1 MPLKISDEQ
10 TSNETI
16 LNIIEFVEE
25 GEAKYFNVK
34 NDNGASISVNY
45 IPISKGEWDKER
57 FRIYLFENAYLN
69 AENDVFQIK
78 ESTLDE
84 RLGWIFPITVL
95 ESNNNDFADKK
106 NLNKYKFIAYQK
118 LLEKTVTLKPKTSSS
133 EYTLNEMF
141 PDSIICILSEDTI
154 SKIPNFKIKDYF
166 FSFYEHGYIVYK
178 PQLSAKGIY
187 NRSNFL
193 QEMRNG
199 RTSITIKKSNFDIDS
214 NEYIKSLFVKNHL
227 LQSESYVVRFIFL
240 YQIIEIFIS
249 EEFDKQFAVYLD
261 EYQQTLIGKNDL
273 KESISNISKE
283 RALIKDIINR
293 IPIENQLKV
302 EFSTECDF
310 LFDDLKFKPKQT
322 NFPDKVYDLRNIM
335 VHRLRELTHKTEE
348 MNRILEIFE
357 RVIINIL
364 ISYTDKDNVEVKLA
378 E

>member
-10 TSNETI
+10 SNNETI
-16 LNIIEFVEE
+16 LNIVEFVEE

-34 NDNGASISVNY
+34 NVSGASININY
-45 IPISKGEWDKER
+45 IPTSKGNWDKER
-57 FRIYLFENAYLN
+57 FRIYLFKNAYLN
-69 AENDVFQIK
+69 AENDVFQVK

-84 RLGWIFPITVL
+84 RLGWIFPITLL
-95 ESNNNDFADKK
+95 ESNDNDFENTK
-106 NLNKYKFIAYQK
+106 NLNKYKFVTYQK
-118 LLEKTVTLKPKTSSS
+118 LLEKTVTLKPKTSNS

-141 PDSIICILSEDTI
+141 PDSIVCILSEDTI
-154 SKIPNFKIKDYF
+154 AKIPNFKIKDYF

-199 RTSITIKKSNFDIDS
+199 RTSITIKKSNFDIDT

-227 LQSESYVVRFIFL
+227 LQSDSYVVRFIFL
-240 YQIIEIFIS
+240 YQIIEHFMS
-249 EEFDKQFAVYLD
+249 KEFDKQFAVYLD

-283 RALIKDIINR
+283 RGLIKDIINR
-293 IPIENQLKV
+293 IPIEHQLKV

-322 NFPDKVYDLRNIM
+322 NFSDKVYDLRNIM
-335 VHRLRELTHKTEE
+335 VHRLRELTTKTEN

-364 ISYTDKDNVEVKLA
+364 ISYTDKDNVESQQVL
-378 E
+378 